1 LNYLIKDTIAAV
13 VTPAGRSAIGVVKL
27 SGPKATHIAKKI
39 FFLPSNKTLKEL
51 ISHHLYFG
59 KIIYRGQ
66 LIDEAVLSI
75 MLAPHSHTGED
86 VVEFSLHGNPL
97 ILEKMLS
104 VCTALGARA
113 ALGGE
118 FSFRAYLNGKMDL
131 TKAEA
136 VCELI
141 KSQTAFAAQAAL
153 TRLGGA
159 LGEKINQLR
168 QIILDI
174 ASHAEA
180 ALDHPEE
187 GIEFLDKTKTR
198 KTLGELINTTLNIAD
213 TAKSGIA
220 LSQGIKIT
228 LIGRPNVGKSSLLNI
243 LLKRERAIVT
253 NIAGT
258 TRDTIAETVEVGG
271 FPVTFTDTAGVRAKT
286 TSKVEKIGQAR
297 ALEEAKTAHIVLWL
311 IDSSRTTNQDDKKIK
326 DILYKLKAREKT
338 LVLLNKSDLSQ
349 KAAGVKKLIG
359 ELPSLNISAKTGKG
373 ISELEKKILKLA
385 GVSNAYNQE
394 GLLVN
399 ERQKNGLLKCAK
411 ELHLACT
418 ALQKMPEEIV
428 AMHLRC
434 ALSCLDKLTT
444 GNSSTQDIL
453 DNIFSKFC
461 IGK

>member
-1 LNYLIKDTIAAV
+1 MNYQLKDTIAAV

-27 SGPKATHIAKKI
+27 SGPKAIKIAKQI
-39 FFLPSNKTLKEL
+39 FFLPSNKLIKEF

-59 KIIYRGQ
+59 KIIYQREM
-66 LIDEAVLSI
+66 IDEAVISI
-75 MLAPHSHTGED
+75 MLAPNSHTGED

-97 ILEKMLS
+97 VLEKMLS
-104 VCTALGARA
+104 VCITLGARP

-118 FSFRAYLNGKMDL
+118 FSFRAYTNGKMDI

-141 KSQTAFAAQAAL
+141 KSQTSLGAQAAL

-159 LGEKINQLR
+159 LSEKINQLR

-174 ASHAEA
+174 TSHAEA

-187 GIEFLDKTKTR
+187 GIEFLNKIKTQ
-198 KTLGELINTTLNIAD
+198 KTLDNLINATLKIAD
-213 TAKSGIA
+213 SAKSGIA
-220 LSQGIKIT
+220 LTEGIQIA
-228 LIGRPNVGKSSLLNI
+228 LIGRPNVGKSSLLNT

-271 FPVTFTDTAGVRAKT
+271 FPVTFTDTAGIRAKT
-286 TSKVEKIGQAR
+286 ISKVEKIGQSR
-297 ALEEAKTAHIVLWL
+297 ALEEAKTANLVFWV
-311 IDSSRTTNQDDKKIK
+311 IDSSCATNQDDNKIK
-326 DILYKLKAREKT
+326 DILCKLKAQEKI

-349 KAAGVKKLIG
+349 KITGVKKLIG
-359 ELPSLNISAKTGKG
+359 NLPFISISARTGKG
-373 ISELEKKILKLA
+373 ISELEKKILEFA
-385 GVSNAYNQE
+385 GISDAYNQE

-399 ERQKNGLLKCAK
+399 ERQQNGLINTVK
-411 ELHLACT
+411 ELRLAYT
-418 ALQKMPEEIV
+418 ALERMPEEII
-428 AMHLRC
+428 ALHLRC
-434 ALSCLDKLTT
+434 ALSCLDELT
-444 GNSSTQDIL
+444 GNNSTQDIL

>member
-27 SGPKATHIAKKI
+27 SGPKAIHIAKKI
-39 FFLPSNKTLKEL
+39 FFLPSGKTIKEL
-51 ISHHLYFG
+51 TSHCLYFG
-59 KIIYRGQ
+59 KIIYRRQ

-75 MLAPHSHTGED
+75 MLAPRSHTGED

-104 VCTALGARA
+104 VCTTLGARA

-141 KSQTAFAAQAAL
+141 KSQTALAAQAAL

-159 LGEKINQLR
+159 LSEKINQLR

-187 GIEFLDKTKTR
+187 GIEFLDKIKTQ
-198 KTLGELINTTLNIAD
+198 KTLGELINSTLNIAD
-213 TAKSGIA
+213 SAKSGIA
-220 LSQGIKIT
+220 LSQGIKIA

-271 FPVTFTDTAGVRAKT
+271 FPVTFTDTAGIRART

-297 ALEEAKTAHIVLWL
+297 ALGEAKTAHIVLWL

-326 DILYKLKAREKT
+326 NILCKLKTQEKT

-359 ELPSLNISAKTGKG
+359 ELPLLNISAKTGKG

-411 ELHLACT
+411 ELRLACT
-418 ALQKMPEEIV
+418 ALEKMPEEIV
-428 AMHLRC
+428 ALHLRC
-434 ALSCLDKLTT
+434 ALSCLDELT